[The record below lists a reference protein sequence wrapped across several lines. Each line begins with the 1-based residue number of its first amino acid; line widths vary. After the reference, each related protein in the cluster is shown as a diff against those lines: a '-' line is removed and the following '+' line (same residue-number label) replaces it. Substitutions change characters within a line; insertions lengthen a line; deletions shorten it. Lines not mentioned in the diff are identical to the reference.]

1 MDVRNF
7 TYMVYG
13 YSAAWL
19 IIVGFVFLL
28 VSRSR
33 KIDGEL
39 KRLKSLVEDRESE
52 PSSGLRFPAHPNYS
66 ALKSS

>member
-39 KRLKSLVEDRESE
+39 KRLKSIVEDRESE
-52 PSSGLRFPAHPNYS
+52 PR
-66 ALKSS
+66 

>member
-33 KIDGEL
+33 KIDDEL

-52 PSSGLRFPAHPNYS
+52 PR
-66 ALKSS
+66 